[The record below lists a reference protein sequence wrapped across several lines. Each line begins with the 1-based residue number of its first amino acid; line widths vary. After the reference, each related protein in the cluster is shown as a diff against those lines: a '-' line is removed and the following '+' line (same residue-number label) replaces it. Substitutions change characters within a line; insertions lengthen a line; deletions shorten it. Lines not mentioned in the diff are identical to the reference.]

1 MRVTREQAAK
11 NRAHVVEVAGTEF
24 RRHGFDG
31 IGVADL
37 MKAAGLT
44 HGGFY
49 GNFASKD
56 DLAAEASAQAIATTT
71 KVVAEHVAGAR
82 DPLAAFVELY
92 LSSDHRDNVADGC
105 VLAALAPDA
114 ARGSEPL
121 HRAFEQGVETYLTL
135 LTPLSPGET
144 DPIRRQ
150 AAMGTLATAVGALVL
165 ARTVA
170 SPALSDAILAAA
182 ADRIRNQR

>member
-1 MRVTREQAAK
+1 MKVSREQARL
-11 NRAHVVEVAGTEF
+11 NRAHVVEVAGAEF

-56 DLAAEASAQAIATTT
+56 DLAAEASAQAIAETTA
-71 KVVAEHVAGAR
+71 VVAERLATAKH
-82 DPLAAFVELY
+82 PLAAFADLY
-92 LSSDHRDNVADGC
+92 LSPEHRDNVAGGC

-114 ARGSEPL
+114 ARGSPAL
-121 HRAFEQGVETYLTL
+121 HQAFEQGVETYLSL
-135 LTPLSPGET
+135 LIPLSHGDTEPA
-144 DPIRRQ
+144 RRE
-150 AAMGTLATAVGALVL
+150 AAMATLATAIGALVL
-165 ARTVA
+165 SRTVA
-170 SPALSDAILAAA
+170 DPTLSNAILAAA
-182 ADRIRNQR
+182 RDRIGNQR

>member
-1 MRVTREQAAK
+1 MKVTREQARL

-37 MKAAGLT
+37 MRAAGLT

-56 DLAAEASAQAIATTT
+56 DLAAEASAHAIAETTN
-71 KVVAEHVAGAR
+71 VVAEHLAGAK

-92 LSSDHRDNVADGC
+92 LSPQHRDNVADGC

-114 ARGSEPL
+114 ARGSAAL
-121 HRAFEQGVETYLTL
+121 HQAFEQGVEAYLTL
-135 LTPLSPGET
+135 LAPLSPGGTE
-144 DPIRRQ
+144 PARRD
-150 AAMGTLATAVGALVL
+150 AAMATLATAVGALVL
-165 ARTVA
+165 SRTVA
-170 SPALSDAILAAA
+170 SPALSNALLAAA
-182 ADRIRNQR
+182 GDRIRNQR

>member
-1 MRVTREQAAK
+1 MKVSREHARL

-56 DLAAEASAQAIATTT
+56 DLAAEASAQAIAETTS
-71 KVVAEHVAGAR
+71 VVAGRIAGAD

-92 LSSDHRDNVADGC
+92 LSPEHRDNVAQGC

-114 ARGSEPL
+114 ARGSPAL
-121 HRAFEQGVETYLTL
+121 HQAFEQGVEDYLAL
-135 LTPLSPGET
+135 LAPLSPGET
-144 DPIRRQ
+144 ESARRQ
-150 AAMGTLATAVGALVL
+150 AAMATVATAVGALVL
-165 ARTVA
+165 SRTVA
-170 SPALSDAILAAA
+170 DRALSDAILAAA
-182 ADRIRNQR
+182 GDRIRNQR

>member
-1 MRVTREQAAK
+1 MKVSREQARL
-11 NRAHVVEVAGTEF
+11 NRAHVVEVAGAEF

-56 DLAAEASAQAIATTT
+56 DLAAEASAHAIAETTNALT
-71 KVVAEHVAGAR
+71 EHLAGAK

-92 LSSDHRDNVADGC
+92 LSPEHRDNPAQGC

-114 ARGSEPL
+114 ARGSPAL
-121 HRAFEQGVETYLTL
+121 HQAFEQGVEDYLAL
-135 LTPLSPGET
+135 LAPLSPGET
-144 DPIRRQ
+144 ESARRQ
-150 AAMGTLATAVGALVL
+150 TAMATVATAVGALVL
-165 ARTVA
+165 SRTVA
-170 SPALSDAILAAA
+170 DPTLSDAILTAAG
-182 ADRIRNQR
+182 DRIRNQQ